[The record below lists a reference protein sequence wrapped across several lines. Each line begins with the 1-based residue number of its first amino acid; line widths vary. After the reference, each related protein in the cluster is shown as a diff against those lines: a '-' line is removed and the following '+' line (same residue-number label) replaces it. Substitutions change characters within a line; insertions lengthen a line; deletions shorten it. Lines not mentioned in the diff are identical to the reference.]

1 MNTTGNSASRT
12 LIIVPAFNESNAIV
26 SVVDSLAATD
36 ASWDIVVINDRSSD
50 DTGSRARSTGKA
62 RVIDLCCNLGIG
74 GAVQTGFKIARDL
87 RYDFAVQFDGDGQ
100 HKAEEIPRL
109 LEPLEREQTDV
120 VIGSRFCGQSDSF
133 KSTRGRRIGIN
144 LLGGLIFT
152 ITGKRISDCTS
163 GFRAYNKQ
171 AISVLAREY
180 PTDYPEPEA
189 IVLLSKH
196 GMRIQEI
203 AVGMQKR
210 RGGKSSISGIKAAW
224 YMIKVMPAIVI
235 AGLRQRS
242 RCE

>member
-1 MNTTGNSASRT
+1 MAPAPRT
-12 LIIVPAFNESNAIV
+12 LIIVPAFNESASIV
-26 SVVDSLAATD
+26 SVVGSIALVNPL
-36 ASWDIVVINDRSSD
+36 WDIVVINDRSSD

-109 LEPLEREQTDV
+109 LKPLERGETDV
-120 VIGSRFCGQSDSF
+120 IIGSRFCGQSDSF

-144 LLGGLIFT
+144 LLGMLIFV

-163 GFRAYNKQ
+163 GFRAYNKE

-180 PTDYPEPEA
+180 PSDYPEPEA

-210 RGGKSSISGIKAAW
+210 QAGKSSISGIKAVW

-235 AGLRQRS
+235 AGMRR
-242 RCE
+242 RN